1 MYSTS
6 ISPKFCIILSDYF
19 MDVVFSIN
27 SIMLKD
33 KPKKNTVQYR
43 GKFFLYIFQSLKQK
57 IKYYLDASIFF
68 CFVNL
73 M

>member
-1 MYSTS
+1 
-6 ISPKFCIILSDYF
+6 